1 MDAAAREDVKKRLR
15 RIEGQVRGVLRMVEE
30 GRSCQELL
38 QQLVAIRSAVQ
49 QASVVVARS
58 YAGECLA
65 AAPKSARSQ
74 EALIDDLINT
84 LARTN

>member
-1 MDAAAREDVKKRLR
+1 MDETAREDVRKRLR
-15 RIEGQVRGVLRMVEE
+15 RVEGQVRGVLKMVDE
-30 GRSCQELL
+30 GRNCQEVL

-49 QASVVVARS
+49 QTSVVVARS

-65 AAPKSARSQ
+65 APPKGARSQ

-84 LARTN
+84 LAKTN